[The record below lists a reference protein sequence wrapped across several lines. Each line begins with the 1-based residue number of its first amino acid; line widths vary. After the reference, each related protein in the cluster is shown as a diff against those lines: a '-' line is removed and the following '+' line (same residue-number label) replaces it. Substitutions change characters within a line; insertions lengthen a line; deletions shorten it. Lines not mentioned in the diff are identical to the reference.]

1 MNNMKNSSNGW
12 RLSDDQVTAFESAGF
27 KRTQYHGQSAEF
39 LTLHTTARDINHSSI
54 DGEYISDDSEC
65 VVEVTPLGT
74 LQIYFPES
82 DHIEKYDIDDNLE
95 DWKIMAKSCGVELA
109 L

>member
-1 MNNMKNSSNGW
+1 
-12 RLSDDQVTAFESAGF
+12 
-27 KRTQYHGQSAEF
+27 
-39 LTLHTTARDINHSSI
+39 
-54 DGEYISDDSEC
+54 EYISDDSEC

-82 DHIEKYDIDDNLE
+82 DHIEKYDIDENLE